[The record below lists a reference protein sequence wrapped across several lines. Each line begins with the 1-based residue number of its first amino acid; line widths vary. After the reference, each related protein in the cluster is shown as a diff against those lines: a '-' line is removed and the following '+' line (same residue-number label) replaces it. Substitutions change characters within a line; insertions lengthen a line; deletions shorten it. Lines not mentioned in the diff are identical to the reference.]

1 MSTKE
6 KTTITVTDQT
16 LDVVHRAHAEIF
28 EAEARRMPLDA
39 TVRRA
44 AEELAQ
50 ASEK

>member
-6 KTTITVTDQT
+6 KTTITVSDRT
-16 LDVVHRAHAEIF
+16 LDVVHRAHAELF

-44 AEELAQ
+44 AEELAE
-50 ASEK
+50 ADDD